1 MNKINGAEV
10 NVSNISDIELNQLRL
25 LQLIFET
32 KNLTRAGERAGLTQS
47 AVSHTLKKLRH
58 SFNDSLVIRQGNK
71 LILTPRAEYLQAQL
85 SRWLNDFERHILTQE
100 QFEPAQSSRTFYIA
114 TSDLVEQ
121 SLAPALIQHLSNV
134 SPNIQV
140 VFAKLDKRG
149 FASQIE
155 SGEVD
160 FSISVIES
168 SHPALMVTTLYKD
181 DYVSVVRQGHPYLNS
196 ENDLASYCRYPHI
209 LAGTGKDIRGT
220 VDDALDQLGRT
231 RKVQYKVANFSS
243 APYIVETSDAIFT
256 APRTFVEAIRAKFSI
271 AVFEPPLSVAPFSM
285 KMYWDIRNKDDQ
297 ASRWFRQQITSVARQ
312 AAAKAM

>member
-1 MNKINGAEV
+1 M
-10 NVSNISDIELNQLRL
+10 SNISDIELNQLRL

-71 LILTPRAEYLQAQL
+71 LILTPRAEYLQSQL
-85 SRWLNDFERHILTQE
+85 SRWLNDFERHILSQE
-100 QFEPAQSSRTFYIA
+100 QFEPAHSSRTFFIA

-121 SLAPALIQHLSNV
+121 SLAPVLIPHLSKV
-134 SPNIQV
+134 APNIQV

-181 DYVSVVRQGHPYLNS
+181 DYVSIVRHNHPCLDS
-196 ENDLASYCRYPHI
+196 ALDLASYCRYPHI

-220 VDDALDQLGRT
+220 VDDALGKLGHT

-256 APRTFVEAIRAKFSI
+256 APRKFVAAIQSKFNI
-271 AVFEPPLSVAPFSM
+271 AEFEPPLSVPPFSM

-297 ASRWFRQQITSVARQ
+297 ASRWFRQEIITVARNT
-312 AAAKAM
+312 AP

>member
-1 MNKINGAEV
+1 M
-10 NVSNISDIELNQLRL
+10 SNISDIELNQLRL

-71 LILTPRAEYLQAQL
+71 LILTPRAEYLQSQL
-85 SRWLNDFERHILTQE
+85 NRWLNDFERHILTQE
-100 QFEPAQSSRTFYIA
+100 QFDPAHSSRTFFIA

-121 SLAPALIQHLSNV
+121 SLAPALIQHLSKV
-134 SPNIQV
+134 APNIQV

-181 DYVSVVRQGHPYLNS
+181 DYVSVVRQDHPCLDVAF
-196 ENDLASYCRYPHI
+196 DLANYCRYPHI

-220 VDDALDQLGRT
+220 VDDALDKLGHT

-243 APYIVETSDAIFT
+243 APYIVETSNVIFT
-256 APRTFVEAIRAKFSI
+256 APRTFAEAIRTKFNI
-271 AVFEPPLSVAPFSM
+271 TILEPPLSVPSFSM

-297 ASRWFRQQITSVARQ
+297 ANRWFRQELISVARQ
-312 AAAKAM
+312 KAA

>member
-1 MNKINGAEV
+1 M
-10 NVSNISDIELNQLRL
+10 SNISDIELNQLRL

-71 LILTPRAEYLQAQL
+71 LILTPRAEYLQSQL
-85 SRWLNDFERHILTQE
+85 NRWLNDFERHILTQE
-100 QFEPAQSSRTFYIA
+100 QFEPAYSSRTFFIA

-121 SLAPALIQHLSNV
+121 SLAPVLIPHLSKV
-134 SPNIQV
+134 APNIQV

-181 DYVSVVRQGHPYLNS
+181 DYVSVVRHDHPCLDS
-196 ENDLASYCRYPHI
+196 ALDLASYCRYPHI

-220 VDDALDQLGRT
+220 VDDALDKLGHT

-256 APRTFVEAIRAKFSI
+256 APRKFVAAIQSKFNI
-271 AVFEPPLSVAPFSM
+271 AEFEPPLSVPPFSM

-297 ASRWFRQQITSVARQ
+297 ASRWFRQEIITVARNT
-312 AAAKAM
+312 AP